1 MFCFNEFAF
10 TVQVKQ
16 KNSIQIN
23 SWLYFDMSVF
33 YDWPFP
39 HVYFAKNVAYFPFNS
54 WHSFQQLCCLL
65 WGLLLVLLHLFNGL
79 FSRTTWLSRYQKV
92 KTSLDL
98 NEARDD
104 GDGSGSS
111 WTIYNLD
118 LAPDK

>member
-1 MFCFNEFAF
+1 
-10 TVQVKQ
+10 
-16 KNSIQIN
+16 
-23 SWLYFDMSVF
+23 MSVF